1 MVLIRICIIKEIY
14 DFVNYERLYVYIHV
28 FSSTIYD
35 NYSEDMREWP
45 TELKCK
51 NTPLLEHCTIATS
64 NYSGHGW
71 LIISIQ
77 VENFQF
83 ALSQSTWSTLLWKT
97 CSSIAHTCTR
107 TPSQMARVQCS
118 SCYTMGWS
126 DAKTSINLNKSW
138 GQSVIGS
145 GFTRLNGLTLG
156 FPPSLPCNC
165 IRWRL
170 PPTLALRSWYVS
182 SVV

>member
-1 MVLIRICIIKEIY
+1 
-14 DFVNYERLYVYIHV
+14 
-28 FSSTIYD
+28 
-35 NYSEDMREWP
+35 MRSWWRHEGM
-45 TELKCK
+45 THGAQICK
-51 NTPLLEHCTIATS
+51 NTPLLEYCTIATS
-64 NYSGHGW
+64 NYSW

-83 ALSQSTWSTLLWKT
+83 ALSQSRSTWSTLLWKT
-97 CSSIAHTCTR
+97 CSSIAHTF
-107 TPSQMARVQCS
+107 TPSRWRASGVS

-138 GQSVIGS
+138 SHANCDWIWLHQTK
-145 GFTRLNGLTLG
+145 FTLG